1 MFSTYERDVI
11 KERIYWALRY
21 TKSAQKTVDSWWTD
35 LYAARACSYCTIKI
49 LDQRFLDSRWW
60 GQHSENPAAKY
71 NTQKI
76 QLQTTREPWDCKV
89 DSLCWCIKDVHLLR
103 SSATTSSSSTTTTST
118 NTTSYSTTATS
129 KNRTWLLLSMSPPR
143 RAALITWHT
152 KFQHQNSWAFL
163 EASIQEEVGETQS
176 A

>member
-21 TKSAQKTVDSWWTD
+21 TKSAQKTVNSWWTD
-35 LYAARACSYCTIKI
+35 LYAARACSYCLFKI
-49 LDQRFLDSRWW
+49 PDQRFLDSRWW
-60 GQHSENPAAKY
+60 GAAKD

-76 QLQTTREPWDCKV
+76 QLQSTREPWDCKV
-89 DSLCWCIKDVHLLR
+89 DSLCRCIKDVHLLR
-103 SSATTSSSSTTTTST
+103 SSTPSSSSSTTTTSSST
-118 NTTSYSTTATS
+118 STTTTSSSTAAAGP

-163 EASIQEEVGETQS
+163 GASIQEEVGATQS